1 MFNLAGIE
9 CFSLSFNSLKPDI
22 HMERTALNVLLYP
35 EKSLSI
41 HLSNLPYEGNWSGV
55 TIAILQ
61 MREGR

>member
-1 MFNLAGIE
+1 
-9 CFSLSFNSLKPDI
+9 
-22 HMERTALNVLLYP
+22 MERTALNVLLYP